1 VAIAGRYCES
11 GDVLIRDLML
21 PRARVGEILA
31 VPVAGA
37 YTLSMASTYN
47 LAPRPAVVLINEGE
61 ARLIQRRET
70 YEDLIAREV
79 W

>member
-47 LAPRPAVVLINEGE
+47 LAPRPAVVLVNRGE
-61 ARLIQRRET
+61 VRLIQRRET
-70 YEDLIAREV
+70 YEDLIERDI